1 MSRVGLNNHVLPLNK
16 GRLLALP
23 HEAPLHVQGLWPL
36 VMGRECLRRSH
47 PGEIMV
53 DSWEGL
59 PVRARYF
66 RVMDAEFP
74 LRVGRLGP
82 AEGEMTALQVP
93 RLS

>member
-1 MSRVGLNNHVLPLNK
+1 M
-16 GRLLALP
+16 
-23 HEAPLHVQGLWPL
+23 QGLWPL
-36 VMGRECLRRSH
+36 VMDRGCLKRSR
-47 PGEIMV
+47 PGDIMV

-82 AEGEMTALQVP
+82 AEGEMTALHIP
-93 RLS
+93 GLS